1 MRTRLLLRCLVLV
14 LLPPAVQAQA
24 NPPQRPV
31 VRALQLRGAISID
44 GRLNEADWGSPAPAS
59 DFRQHDPHEGQ
70 PATQRT
76 EVRFAYDADALYI
89 GARMYDSLGAAG
101 VRSRLARRDQLN
113 EGDNIQFVFDTFH
126 DHAGRTVFTV
136 APSGARA
143 DAGQASPN
151 ADPSWDPIWEVAT
164 QIDSLG
170 WTAEMRIP
178 FSQLRYPRSA
188 EQTWGAQI
196 WRFSERL
203 NEVSMWSF
211 WGKQEPGGPPLFG
224 HIEGLQIAERKLG
237 LEMMPYMVTRAEA
250 ITPAQAGSPLRD
262 STEYRMRFGADLKA
276 LLTSTLTL
284 DATFNPDFGQV
295 ELDPAVVNLTQ
306 FETSFEEK
314 RPFFIEGSGLF
325 GFGGFSCFF
334 CSNVSSL
341 SLFYSRRIGRRP
353 QGFVSGTPKFVE
365 VPENSTI
372 LGAAKITGRTAG
384 GLQIGVLNALTA
396 SEKASAISETNNP
409 FSEEVEPLTDYFVGR
424 VKKTFNQ
431 GNATVGAIGT
441 GVVRRFENDALRSI
455 MSSTAGAFGGDWS
468 LWWKSQTYNLRGNFA
483 LSQVTGDEA
492 VMLRLQRSGAR
503 YFDRPDRKHG
513 SNGLLSDRYDP
524 NMTTMRGAGAY
535 VRMAKDAGRWMWE
548 TTLNTRT
555 PGFEVN
561 DLAFLTRAD
570 YVWMNANVLRVWTR
584 PTKYYRQINL
594 TYGAQQQYNFDG
606 DVTDRQTH
614 FSVWTQL
621 PSWWTVQAFA
631 IYRPRVSDDRLT
643 RGGPVVQ
650 RASNWYANANINSDS
665 RKKVVVSVNGDYGRN
680 EEGATSW
687 IISGNARFKPASSV
701 AISLGPNF
709 SRGGSS
715 NQFVQRFSDPT
726 ASHFYNQRTVFA
738 DLTQRTASLSTR
750 ISAIFTPTLTLE
762 IVAQPFI
769 ASGDFKSF
777 KEFTASRG
785 LAKKSFDSAQLSE
798 NRVAGRV
805 QSYSLDPDRSA
816 ATTNF
821 SFQNPD
827 FTQRS
832 LRGNAVLRW
841 EYRPGSTLFLVWQ
854 QVRSGSLSNEQTGTF
869 DFGRDAGDIFNDAPD
884 NIFLVKFS
892 YWLGR

>member
-1 MRTRLLLRCLVLV
+1 MRAKLLLQTLLLLTPVGVWAQGNSPERPRVL
-14 LLPPAVQAQA
+14 AH
-24 NPPQRPV
+24 
-31 VRALQLRGAISID
+31 LRQGAISVD
-44 GRLNEADWGSPAPAS
+44 GKLNEADWASALPAS
-59 DFRQHDPHEGQ
+59 DFRQQDPQEGQ

-89 GARMYDSLGAAG
+89 AARMYDSLGAAG

-126 DHAGRTVFTV
+126 DHAGRTIFTV

-211 WGKQEPGGPPLFG
+211 WGKQEPGGPALFG

-250 ITPAQAGSPLRD
+250 VTPAQAGSPLRD
-262 STEYRMRFGADLKA
+262 STEYGMRFGADLKA

-365 VPENSTI
+365 IPDNSTI
-372 LGAAKITGRTAG
+372 LGAAKITGRTSG
-384 GLQIGVLNALTA
+384 GLQIGLLNALTA
-396 SEKASAISETNNP
+396 SEKASAISATNDP

-424 VKKTFNQ
+424 VKKTFDQ
-431 GNATVGAIGT
+431 GNTTLGAIGT
-441 GVVRRFENDALRSI
+441 AVLRRFENDALRTT
-455 MSSTAGAFGGDWS
+455 MSSNAEAVGGDWN
-468 LWWKSQTYNLRGNFA
+468 LWWKNRTYNFMGNVA
-483 LSQVTGDEA
+483 LSQVVGDEA
-492 VMLRLQRSGAR
+492 VLLRLQRSGAR
-503 YFDRPDRKHG
+503 YFDRPDRQHG
-513 SNGLLSDRYDP
+513 SNGLFSDRFDP

-535 VRMAKDAGRWMWE
+535 MRMAKSAGEWLWE
-548 TTLNTRT
+548 TQVNTRS

-570 YVWMNANVLRVWTR
+570 YVWMNANVLRVWTK
-584 PTKYYRQINL
+584 PTKHYRQINV
-594 TYGAQQQYNFDG
+594 TYGAQQQYNYDG
-606 DVTDRQTH
+606 DLTDRQTH

-621 PSWWTVQAFA
+621 LSYWQVNGFV
-631 IYRPRVSDDRLT
+631 IFRPQVDDDRLT
-643 RGGPVVQ
+643 RGGPVV
-650 RASNWYANANINSDS
+650 RRPRNWYVNGNVNSDS
-665 RKKVVVSVNGDYGRN
+665 RKKVVVNLNGDYSWN
-680 EEGATSW
+680 EEGAVSW
-687 IISGNARFKPASSV
+687 SVNASARLKPASSV
-701 AISLGPNF
+701 AVSLGPSF
-709 SRGGSS
+709 SRGGAS
-715 NQFVQRFSDPT
+715 NQFVQRFIDPT
-726 ASHFYNQRTVFA
+726 ATHFYGQRTVFA
-738 DLTQRTASLSTR
+738 DLTQHTASMNTR
-750 ISAIFTPTLTLE
+750 ISATFTPTLTLE

-777 KEFTASRG
+777 KEFTAPRG
-785 LAKKSFDSAQLSE
+785 LEKKSFDSAQLTE
-798 NRVAGRV
+798 NRVNGRV
-805 QSYSLDPDRSA
+805 QSYALDPDRSA
-816 ATTNF
+816 ATSNF
-821 SFQNPD
+821 TLQNPD

-854 QVRSGSLSNEQTGTF
+854 QVRSGSLTNAQAGTF
-869 DFGRDAGDIFNDAPD
+869 DFGRDASDIFNDAPD